1 MQQNV
6 AEKTG
11 EIQKLKKER
20 DSSNQRII
28 QLETDLKQQTEDASA
43 RKAEIM
49 KIKMGQKLTN
59 NALEDELKRQV

>member
-59 NALEDELKRQV
+59 KALEDELKRQV

>member
-28 QLETDLKQQTEDASA
+28 QLETDLK
-43 RKAEIM
+43 
-49 KIKMGQKLTN
+49 
-59 NALEDELKRQV
+59 